1 MIATSEKRMSENEKR
16 VINAVINPIL
26 RKCLMYGRLT
36 WVKSLC
42 TPGFTAAKAKELSED
57 GLREKLEETL
67 NLYPFLTLLVEKM
80 KGALEIDFDV
90 WSEEVV
96 NADWLGRQDLLAVR
110 LTGSELNSRIS
121 ENRPDDR
128 AVGFSVYTKPLDGL
142 SIVAQHIGVV
152 ALEVARVW
160 LDSKQEIRSKVEGY
174 SNLINLMVDNL
185 NRCSVRTIEVKE
197 VDGEYSYTSTKF
209 YFDEEDCLFKLSEE
223 TTKLSDEVADSFI
236 VGWEHRVGLYTLHKY
251 LVVEEVT
258 QTQGDLLNAYRDI
271 QLPILN
277 EFVNKP

>member
-1 MIATSEKRMSENEKR
+1 MIATSEKSMSPLEKR
-16 VINAVINPIL
+16 VIADVVNPVFQ
-26 RKCLMYGRLT
+26 KCLKYGRLT

-42 TPGFTAAKAKELSED
+42 TPGFTPEKANDLSEE
-57 GLREKLEETL
+57 GLRRKLEETL
-67 NLYPFLTLLVEKM
+67 NLYPFLTLLVAKM
-80 KGALEIDFDV
+80 KGALERDFDV

-110 LTGSELNSRIS
+110 LTGAELNLRIS

-128 AVGFSVYTKPLDGL
+128 AVGFSFYTKPLEGL

-152 ALEVARVW
+152 ALEVARLW
-160 LDSKQEIRSKVEGY
+160 LDSNQEIRSKVEGY
-174 SNLINLMVDNL
+174 SNYIKLMVDNL

-209 YFDEEDCLFKLSEE
+209 YFDEKDYLFKLSKE
-223 TTKLSDEVADSFI
+223 TTKHSDEVADSFI
-236 VGWEHRVGLYTLHKY
+236 VGWERKTGIYTLHKY

-258 QTQGDLLNAYRDI
+258 KEQSDVLESFRDI
-271 QLPILN
+271 QLPLLN
-277 EFVNKP
+277 DYISNN